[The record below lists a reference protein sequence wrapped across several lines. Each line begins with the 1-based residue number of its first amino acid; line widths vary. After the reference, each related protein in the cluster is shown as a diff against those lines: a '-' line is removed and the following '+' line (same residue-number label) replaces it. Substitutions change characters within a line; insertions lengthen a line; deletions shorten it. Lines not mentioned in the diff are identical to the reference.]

1 MARLLLEAGV
11 KAEDRIGVLGLNS
24 AAHFAVLLGASRIGA
39 VTVSVN
45 FLHPQN
51 LPLSWMTPVS
61 MLFITDASIDEI
73 VTTTLA
79 LRDQPTRLVADRD
92 DAYQQ
97 LAEVMNRD
105 AVPYISDSPMD
116 ERAPAV
122 QLYTSGTTS
131 PRVPC
136 SAIATCC
143 P

>member
-1 MARLLLEAGV
+1 M
-11 KAEDRIGVLGLNS
+11 
-24 AAHFAVLLGASRIGA
+24 LLGASRIGA

-45 FLHPQN
+45 FRLAPAE
-51 LPLSWMTPVS
+51 LAFILDDAGIDV
-61 MLFITDASIDEI
+61 LFITDASIDEI

-79 LRDQPTRLVADRD
+79 LDQPTRLVADRD

-105 AVPYISDSPMD
+105 AVPYISDSTMD
-116 ERAPAV
+116 ERARRSSSIPAAP
-122 QLYTSGTTS
+122 QAS